1 MKKNSFKNRLY
12 AAGMLMFAATLLSTN
27 LQAAT
32 YYVTPTGAGVKN
44 GKSWE
49 NAYDNIKSAI
59 DAATADATDEVW
71 VKQGLYKPSA
81 TLQWK
86 SGVNVYGGFAG
97 TETDKSQRN
106 LDAKLTVLDGDS
118 VARTAVLQGNAN
130 FKTQTT
136 WSGFT
141 VQRSLSIYY
150 GGVYMYRNMVVDNFI
165 IRDCINNGTGNYG
178 GGGIYLTTLGT
189 VNDTPNDS
197 VIIRNS
203 KIVGNRAN
211 SGYGGGIAI
220 GTSNS
225 TTNVVNPTVLIENT
239 EIINNYAAQRGGG
252 IVVEPKAG
260 STKNIVIRN
269 CVIANNSSGKAGG
282 GISAQRI
289 DLQVT
294 NTTFANNVA
303 GDGGGGGIY
312 ANSIDSLAITNSIF
326 WNNEDTENGVGSHSI
341 LSLGKGTVD
350 SVVAIKNCAFGPAL
364 QVGTDVADN
373 SALTVGNNIT
383 VEEANT
389 GSEVGKNYINFKSPS
404 TAVGYEAGDADRIN
418 ADWSLTAGS
427 AAIDAGAAAANVNY
441 DIVNRSRPVGSGY
454 DAGAY
459 EYAAPI
465 VVAAGAEL
473 STAYTATHGDVI
485 FEAGAGSAGQWTAST
500 PVTNGAIRLVK
511 TFETGKAYAIGFPFT
526 VASVSVTGYEL
537 KSYSGESNM
546 FGAAYTIE
554 AGKGYLIKF
563 PASLGASV
571 TVTFTSVR
579 NPTPAALPEL
589 KAGEYALVANATLK
603 NVAGITGAQNYYP
616 YNSATGAFGAATTSL
631 GGDLKPFE
639 AVLVTTVTATADLLA
654 PADIGAGNAA
664 TPSVTLTS
672 DSGISIVTP
681 QGITYPYKTIEPFV
695 ATFKVAAGYTN
706 VRAIVTAS
714 GAPKSDT
721 VPLTIGGD
729 IYTAAFSSIATPTI
743 IRLAVDTIRS
753 TVTINSSEGIR
764 DVSMASGT
772 KVGYFDNAWFTFK
785 TLDGYHT
792 PRVAVGSAYKEVRK
806 GVNGVDTVFL
816 GTVASNITVN
826 IVAFRDNTAP
836 VLYDI
841 QVDGAGNV
849 GATVNGILLRKQPA
863 DQQPYAYLKFDVA
876 DAVKTSNF
884 ERVTLRLLTNS
895 NGSVQSTVKLLLQ
908 QVSNNSNGGDENT
921 DGTTPWDNSFTY
933 DGRPKVLKDTM
944 SIVDVG
950 PGPGIPANDPVEF
963 IIDDPA
969 IIEQIKSAI
978 AEGSKQLSFRVNP
991 NTDNLISILNF
1002 YSTENA
1008 TGDIVGRTPKLIF
1021 GAREYPIAVVN
1032 EASDVIT
1039 LTSPSAADTTYI
1051 VKHDSSLVLSF
1062 KVKKGYEPAVE
1073 GYGTLTGAPS
1083 LTEDVT
1089 YTFRVDRARANDIIR
1104 LSADVIR
1111 FNVAVQTPNGHVTVV
1126 EPAGGSSPY
1135 RVANDSSFS
1144 LSFKVDAGYILTTT
1158 VSNDPAYTLGD
1169 SASDGTYTIQLPK
1182 VTSGVTITI
1191 AADRPDSVTVSVARP
1206 SAVTVTSPALAGG
1219 AAYRVAKDSSF
1230 TLTFTAA
1237 EGYDVLVEVNG
1248 VEKDEWLA
1256 YSEGTY
1262 TFTVPQ
1268 VSASIYLSIEA
1279 AIRQHNIVL
1288 IAEGVT
1294 ITAPTDE
1301 NPHVVNHGGS
1311 LTVRVTLAS
1320 GYLAPIVL
1328 TRGDGSAVNFSLSGG
1343 EYEATVSY
1351 ITAAD
1356 SIRITADNGI
1366 RYITIRKDGR
1376 VTLLTSDGQPSTDT
1390 VREARIGQQFSV
1402 EFTVP
1407 AGYEPQ
1413 VSLLGGG
1420 VGDVT
1425 TLGTGEAN
1433 TYSSRISS
1441 VTANATIVIALPA
1454 ATGVD
1459 EVDPNDPVVAA
1470 QYYTLQ
1476 GQEVRT
1482 PAVTGIYIMRR
1493 QHLSGRTSV
1502 AKRLI
1507 VGGKGRILS
1516 SEF

>member
-12 AAGMLMFAATLLSTN
+12 AAGMLMLAATLLSAN

-49 NAYDNIKSAI
+49 NAYDNIKSAV
-59 DAATADATDEVW
+59 DAAEADATDEIW
-71 VKQGLYKPSA
+71 VKQGLYKLSA
-81 TLQWK
+81 TLLWK

-97 TETDKSQRN
+97 TETSRDQRN

-118 VARTAVLQGNAN
+118 VSRTAVLQGNHFA
-130 FKTQTT
+130 TQTT

-141 VQRSLSIYY
+141 VQRGRSPYY
-150 GGVYMYRNMVVDNFI
+150 GGVYMYRNMVIDHFI
-165 IRDCINNGTGNYG
+165 IKDCINEGTGTYG
-178 GGGIYLTTLGT
+178 GGGVYISITNTS
-189 VNDTPNDS
+189 NDS
-197 VIIRNS
+197 IIIRNS
-203 KIVGNRAN
+203 KIVGNRAK
-211 SGYGGGIAI
+211 GYGGGIAI
-220 GTSNS
+220 GSSSPASS
-225 TTNVVNPTVLIENT
+225 TYAVRINILIENT
-239 EIINNYAAQRGGG
+239 EIINNQAATRGGG
-252 IVVEPKAG
+252 IVVEPVAG

-282 GISAQRI
+282 GISAYRVN
-289 DLQVT
+289 LQVT

-312 ANSIDSLAITNSIF
+312 ANSVDSLAITNSIF
-326 WNNEDTENGVGSHSI
+326 WNNEDTQNGVGSHSI
-341 LSLGKGTVD
+341 LSQEKGTVD

-373 SALTVGNNIT
+373 AALTAENNIALET
-383 VEEANT
+383 VNT
-389 GSEVGKNYINFKSPS
+389 GSEVGKYYVNFKSPS
-404 TAVGYEAGDADRIN
+404 AAAGYEAGDAGRIN
-418 ADWSLTAGS
+418 ADWSLAAGS
-427 AAIDAGAAAANVNY
+427 AAIDAGAAANVNY
-441 DIVNRSRPVGSGY
+441 DIVDRSRPVGSGY
-454 DAGAY
+454 DVGAY
-459 EYAAPI
+459 EYAEP
-465 VVAAGAEL
+465 VVIAAGAEV
-473 STAYTATHGDVI
+473 SADYTAVHGDVI
-485 FEAGAGSAGQWTAST
+485 FEAGTGSAGQWTAST
-500 PVTNGAIRLVK
+500 PVTNGAIQLVK
-511 TFETGKAYAIGFPFT
+511 TFETGKTYAIGFPFT

-546 FGAAYTIE
+546 FATAYTIE
-554 AGKGYLIKF
+554 AGKGYLIKL

-579 NPTPAALPEL
+579 NPTLAATPTLG
-589 KAGEYALVANATLK
+589 ANEYALVPNATLQ
-603 NVAGITGAQNYYP
+603 NAASISGAENYYLF
-616 YNSATGAFGAATTSL
+616 NSETGAFGAATAYL
-631 GGDLKPFE
+631 GGELKPFE
-639 AVLVTTVTATADLLA
+639 AVLVTTTTGNLLLT
-654 PADIGAGNAA
+654 PADIGAGNDA
-664 TPSVTLTS
+664 TPSVTLTA

-706 VRAIVTAS
+706 VRAIVTANDAS
-714 GAPKSDT
+714 KSDT

-729 IYTAAFSSIATPTI
+729 NIYTAAFSSIAALTT

-753 TVTINSSEGIR
+753 TVTINPGEGIG
-764 DVSMASGT
+764 DVSLTSGT

-792 PRVAVGSAYKEVRK
+792 PKVAVGSAYGEVRK
-806 GVNGVDTVFL
+806 GANGVDTVFL

-826 IVAFRDNTAP
+826 IAVFRDNTAP

-841 QVDGAGNV
+841 QTGNIAGSAIIDSIVNV
-849 GATVNGILLRKQPA
+849 TGNIQLRKSPA
-863 DQQPYAYLKFDVA
+863 GQQPYAYLKFDVA
-876 DAVKTSNF
+876 DAVKASNF
-884 ERVTLRLLTNS
+884 DRVTLKLLLSGTM
-895 NGSVQSTVKLLLQ
+895 VQSPVKLLLQ
-908 QVSNNSNGGDENT
+908 WVSNNSNGGDENT
-921 DGTTPWDNSFTY
+921 DGATPWDNGFTY
-933 DGRPKVLKDTM
+933 DGRPIVLKDTM
-944 SIVDVG
+944 SIANVGSG
-950 PGPGIPANDPVEF
+950 PGAIPANTPVEF

-969 IIEQIKSAI
+969 IIAQLKSAI
-978 AEGSKQLSFRVNP
+978 AGDSKQLSFRVNP
-991 NTDNLISILNF
+991 NTDNSIVSILML
-1002 YSTENA
+1002 YSAEGA
-1008 TGDIVGRTPKLIF
+1008 TDDIIGRTPKLIF

-1032 EASDVIT
+1032 EASDIIT
-1039 LTSPSAADTTYI
+1039 LTSPSAADTTYT
-1051 VKHDSSLVLSF
+1051 VKHDSSFVLSF

-1073 GYGTLTGAPS
+1073 GNGTLTGAPS
-1083 LTEDVT
+1083 ITEDAT
-1089 YTFRVDRARANDIIR
+1089 YTFRMDKVGANSTIR

-1111 FNVAVQTPNGHVTVV
+1111 FNVAVQTPNGHITVV

-1144 LSFKVDAGYILTTT
+1144 LSFRVDAGYILTTT
-1158 VSNDPAYTLGD
+1158 VSNNPAYTLGD
-1169 SASDGTYTIQLPK
+1169 SAPDGSYAILLPK
-1182 VTSGVTITI
+1182 VTSDVTITI
-1191 AADRPDSVTVSVARP
+1191 AADLPADSVTVSVAKP
-1206 SAVTVTSPALAGG
+1206 NVVTVTSPTLAGG
-1219 AAYRVAKDSSF
+1219 VACKVARDSSF
-1230 TLTFTAA
+1230 TLTFTVA

-1311 LTVRVTLAS
+1311 LTVHVTLAS
-1320 GYLAPIVL
+1320 DYFAPIVL
-1328 TRGDGSAVNFSLSGG
+1328 TRGDGSVINFNLSGG

-1351 ITAAD
+1351 ITADD
-1356 SIRITADNGI
+1356 SIRITADNGV
-1366 RYITIRKDGR
+1366 RYITIRKDER
-1376 VTLLTSDGQPSTDT
+1376 VTLLTSGGQPSTDT
-1390 VREARIGQQFSV
+1390 VREARVGQQFTV

-1420 VGDVT
+1420 VGGVT
-1425 TLGTGEAN
+1425 TLGTGKAN

-1454 ATGVD
+1454 ATGVA
-1459 EVDPNDPVVAA
+1459 EVDPNDPVVAT

-1482 PAVTGIYIMRR
+1482 PAVTGIYIVRR
-1493 QHLSGRTSV
+1493 QHLSSRISV
-1502 AKRLI
+1502 VKRLI
-1507 VGGKGRILS
+1507 AGGELTKN
-1516 SEF
+1516 